1 MYKSMYTERLKKVKE
16 ELRKKGLDALI
27 VTSWENLY
35 YLLGVLPLH
44 SIERLFYPTMPLLI
58 PSEDGKEEI
67 FCPFTSFAKTTHE
80 EHEYIRDVR
89 PHSGKFPHI
98 AKIVSQILE
107 EWKLSSGNIGLE
119 YKYVSTF
126 FGDLIREKMPTATF
140 KDCSDLVE
148 RIRMVKSEEEKT
160 YCIKACEITNKVLES
175 AEDFL
180 RAGKTEMDIAREI
193 TRRLIEYG
201 ADGASFHPQ
210 VFSGVRGL
218 LASITSSRNKK
229 IQNGEVIL
237 LDFGAAY
244 NGYRCDTTRPFV
256 IGRSTKEQR
265 EVAKAIRCIVEGT
278 VKSIHPGIKALDVHD
293 VAVSKFSEQGY
304 PCFEDGTGHSMGLQT
319 WEPPFLTST
328 DQTVLQPN
336 MFLAIEH
343 TIHKSTYGMR
353 FEENVFVTET
363 GCVDYI
369 TFPMELTEV

>member
-1 MYKSMYTERLKKVKE
+1 
-16 ELRKKGLDALI
+16 
-27 VTSWENLY
+27 
-35 YLLGVLPLH
+35 
-44 SIERLFYPTMPLLI
+44 MPLLI
-58 PSEDGKEEI
+58 SSEDDKGEI
-67 FCPFTSFAKTTHE
+67 FCPFTSFAKTTCE
-80 EHEYIRDVR
+80 EHAYIGDIR
-89 PHSGKFPHI
+89 PYSGKFPHI
-98 AKIVSQILE
+98 SKVVSQILE

-126 FGDLIREKMPTATF
+126 FGDLIREKTSMAAF

-148 RIRMVKSEEEKT
+148 RIRMVKSEEEKV

-218 LASITSSRNKK
+218 LASITSSRDKK
-229 IQNGEVIL
+229 IQNGDVVL

-265 EVAKAIRCIVEGT
+265 EVAEAIRCIIEGT
-278 VKSIHPGIKALDVHD
+278 VKSIHPGIKASDVHD
-293 VAVSKFSEQGY
+293 AAVSKFSEQGY
-304 PCFEDGTGHSMGLQT
+304 PCFEDGTGHGMGLQT
-319 WEPPFLTST
+319 WELPFLTSAG
-328 DQTVLQPN
+328 QIVLRPN

-353 FEENVFVTET
+353 FEENIFVTET

-369 TFPMELTEV
+369 KFPMELVEV